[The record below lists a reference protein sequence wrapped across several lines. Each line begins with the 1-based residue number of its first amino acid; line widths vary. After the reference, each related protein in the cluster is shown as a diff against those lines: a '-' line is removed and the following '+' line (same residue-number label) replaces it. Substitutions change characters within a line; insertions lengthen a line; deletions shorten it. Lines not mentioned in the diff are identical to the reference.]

1 MERKRRLP
9 PSRERN
15 VESFDE
21 DASVIEFMSYRSAPP
36 PVSKGGVRPEDAMPL
51 FLSDSEEA
59 EEEDEEEPP
68 RRPSFG
74 RIQNHRDDEPPRL
87 LKASIA
93 PRLIKIGIFAVSA
106 AAIIAAILSVQN
118 PLDLFA
124 NAKASLTTPSG
135 GQPAAIPSATAQL
148 KPASEPIVALRTAN
162 ADPAAP
168 DIQTNL
174 GARGLSPSAKGGPTR
189 DEIASAF
196 RTARQDQPEVRLPP
210 AAVAPP
216 AAAPPAAA
224 PPATVA
230 ALPPATAFP
239 PPTADLPAAAAPAAR
254 RLAPDELATL
264 LKRAKSLIAIG
275 DFAPA
280 RLLLKRAADAQEA
293 GAALLLAQTYDPAVL
308 GKQDMRSI
316 TPDPAKAREW
326 YQKAAE
332 FGSVEAQ
339 QRLSQMQN

>member
-36 PVSKGGVRPEDAMPL
+36 PVSKGGVRPDDAMPL
-51 FLSDSEEA
+51 FLSDPEGEA
-59 EEEDEEEPP
+59 EEEERP

-74 RIQNHRDDEPPRL
+74 RIQNHGDDEPPRM

-93 PRLIKIGIFAVSA
+93 PRIIKIGIFAVSA
-106 AAIIAAILSVQN
+106 AAIVAAILSVQN
-118 PLDLFA
+118 PLDLFT
-124 NAKASLTTPSG
+124 NAKASLTTSPV
-135 GQPAAIPSATAQL
+135 GQPAAIPSGTAQL
-148 KPASEPIVALRTAN
+148 RPAPEPVVAVRTAS

-168 DIQTNL
+168 EIQSNL
-174 GARGLSPSAKGGPTR
+174 GARGLSPSAKSGPTR

-224 PPATVA
+224 PAAVT
-230 ALPPATAFP
+230 ALPPAAAFP
-239 PPTADLPAAAAPAAR
+239 PPTADLPAAAPTVK
-254 RLAPDELATL
+254 RLAADEVAAL
-264 LKRAKSLIAIG
+264 LKRAKGLIAIG

-293 GAALLLAQTYDPAVL
+293 NAALLLAQTYDPAVL

-316 TPDPAKAREW
+316 TPDPARAREW
-326 YQKAAE
+326 YQKAAQY
-332 FGSVEAQ
+332 GSVDAQ

>member
-1 MERKRRLP
+1 MERKRRLSP
-9 PSRERN
+9 PRERN

-21 DASVIEFMSYRSAPP
+21 DASVIEFMSYRAP
-36 PVSKGGVRPEDAMPL
+36 PVSKGSVRPDDAMPL
-51 FLSDSEEA
+51 FLSDA
-59 EEEDEEEPP
+59 EEEEEEAP

-74 RIQNHRDDEPPRL
+74 RIRDHGDEEPPRL

-93 PRLIKIGIFAVSA
+93 PRIIKIGIFAVSA
-106 AAIIAAILSVQN
+106 AAIIAVILSVQN
-118 PLDLFA
+118 PLDLFT
-124 NAKASLTTPSG
+124 NAKASLTTSSA
-135 GQPAAIPSATAQL
+135 GQPAAIPSASVQL
-148 KPASEPIVALRTAN
+148 RPAPEPVVAVRTAS
-162 ADPAAP
+162 ADQTAP
-168 DIQTNL
+168 EIQSNF
-174 GARGLSPSAKGGPTR
+174 GARALPPTARSAPTR

-196 RTARQDQPEVRLPP
+196 KTARQDQPEVRLPP
-210 AAVAPP
+210 AAVAPA

-224 PPATVA
+224 PATVA
-230 ALPPATAFP
+230 ALPPAAAFP

-254 RLAPDELATL
+254 RLAADELAAL
-264 LKRAKSLIAIG
+264 LKRARSLIAIG

-293 GAALLLAQTYDPAVL
+293 SAALLLAETYDPAVL

-326 YQKAAE
+326 YQKAAQ
-332 FGSVEAQ
+332 FGSVDAQ

>member
-1 MERKRRLP
+1 
-9 PSRERN
+9 
-15 VESFDE
+15 
-21 DASVIEFMSYRSAPP
+21 MSYRSAPP
-36 PVSKGGVRPEDAMPL
+36 PVSKGGVRSDDAMPL
-51 FLSDSEEA
+51 FLSDPEA
-59 EEEDEEEPP
+59 EAEEPP

-74 RIQNHRDDEPPRL
+74 RIQNHGDDEPPRL

-93 PRLIKIGIFAVSA
+93 PRIIKIGIFAVSA

-118 PLDLFA
+118 PLDLFT
-124 NAKASLTTPSG
+124 NAKASLTSSG

-148 KPASEPIVALRTAN
+148 RPAPEPVVAVRTAS
-162 ADPAAP
+162 ADQTAP
-168 DIQTNL
+168 EIQSNL
-174 GARGLSPSAKGGPTR
+174 GARGLSPTAKSGPTR
-189 DEIASAF
+189 DEISSAF

-216 AAAPPAAA
+216 AAPPPAAA
-224 PPATVA
+224 PAAVT
-230 ALPPATAFP
+230 ALPPAAAFP
-239 PPTADLPAAAAPAAR
+239 PPTADLPAAAPTVK
-254 RLAPDELATL
+254 RLAPDEVAAL
-264 LKRAKSLIAIG
+264 LKRAKGLIAIG

-326 YQKAAE
+326 YQKAAQY
-332 FGSVEAQ
+332 GSVDAQ

>member
-36 PVSKGGVRPEDAMPL
+36 VSKGGVRPDDAIPL
-51 FLSDSEEA
+51 FLSDPEA
-59 EEEDEEEPP
+59 EEEEAP

-74 RIQNHRDDEPPRL
+74 RIRDHEDDEPPRF

-93 PRLIKIGIFAVSA
+93 PRIIKVGIFAVSA

-118 PLDLFA
+118 PLDLFT
-124 NAKASLTTPSG
+124 NAKASLTSSSG

-148 KPASEPIVALRTAN
+148 RPAPEPVVAVRTAS
-162 ADPAAP
+162 ADPATP
-168 DIQTNL
+168 EIQPNL
-174 GARGLSPSAKGGPTR
+174 GARSLSPTAKSGPTR

-216 AAAPPAAA
+216 PPPAAAAAPPAAA
-224 PPATVA
+224 SAAVA
-230 ALPPATAFP
+230 ALPPAAAFP
-239 PPTADLPAAAAPAAR
+239 PPTADLPAAAAPTAK
-254 RLAPDELATL
+254 RLAADEVAAL

-293 GAALLLAQTYDPAVL
+293 SAALLLAQTYDPAVL

-326 YQKAAE
+326 YQKAAQY
-332 FGSVEAQ
+332 GSVDAQ

>member
-36 PVSKGGVRPEDAMPL
+36 PVSKGGVRSDDAMPL
-51 FLSDSEEA
+51 FLSDPEEEEEA
-59 EEEDEEEPP
+59 PP

-74 RIQNHRDDEPPRL
+74 RIQNHGDDEPPRL
-87 LKASIA
+87 HKASIA
-93 PRLIKIGIFAVSA
+93 PRIIKVGIFAVSA
-106 AAIIAAILSVQN
+106 AAIVAAILSVQN
-118 PLDLFA
+118 PLDLFT
-124 NAKASLTTPSG
+124 NAKASLTAPSG
-135 GQPAAIPSATAQL
+135 GQPPAIPSATAQL
-148 KPASEPIVALRTAN
+148 RPAPEPVVAVRTAS
-162 ADPAAP
+162 ADQSAP
-168 DIQTNL
+168 EMQSNL
-174 GARGLSPSAKGGPTR
+174 DARGLSPSAKSGPTR
-189 DEIASAF
+189 NEIASAF

-216 AAAPPAAA
+216 AAAPAAA
-224 PPATVA
+224 AAVT
-230 ALPPATAFP
+230 ALPPAAAFP
-239 PPTADLPAAAAPAAR
+239 PPTADLPAATAPAAK
-254 RLAPDELATL
+254 RLAPDELAAL
-264 LKRAKSLIAIG
+264 LKRAKGLIAIG

-326 YQKAAE
+326 YQKAALY
-332 FGSVEAQ
+332 GSVDAQ

>member
-1 MERKRRLP
+1 
-9 PSRERN
+9 
-15 VESFDE
+15 
-21 DASVIEFMSYRSAPP
+21 
-36 PVSKGGVRPEDAMPL
+36 MPL
-51 FLSDSEEA
+51 FLSDSEE
-59 EEEDEEEPP
+59 EEEAP

-74 RIQNHRDDEPPRL
+74 RIRHQGDDEPPRL

-93 PRLIKIGIFAVSA
+93 PRIIKVGIFAVSA

-118 PLDLFA
+118 PLDLFT
-124 NAKASLTTPSG
+124 NAKASLTSSSG
-135 GQPAAIPSATAQL
+135 GQPAATAAIPSATAQL
-148 KPASEPIVALRTAN
+148 RPASEPVVAVRTAST
-162 ADPAAP
+162 DPAP
-168 DIQTNL
+168 PEIQPNL
-174 GARGLSPSAKGGPTR
+174 GARALSSTAKSGPTR
-189 DEIASAF
+189 DEIASAL

-210 AAVAPP
+210 AAAP

-224 PPATVA
+224 PATVA
-230 ALPPATAFP
+230 ALPPAAAFP
-239 PPTADLPAAAAPAAR
+239 PPAADIPAAAAPAAR
-254 RLAPDELATL
+254 RLAADEVAAL

-326 YQKAAE
+326 YQKAAQL
-332 FGSVEAQ
+332 GSVDAQ
-339 QRLSQMQN
+339 QRLSQMQD

>member
-36 PVSKGGVRPEDAMPL
+36 PVSKGGVRSDDAMPL
-51 FLSDSEEA
+51 FLSDPEEEEEA
-59 EEEDEEEPP
+59 PP

-74 RIQNHRDDEPPRL
+74 RIQNHGDDEPPRL

-93 PRLIKIGIFAVSA
+93 PRIIKVGIFAVSA
-106 AAIIAAILSVQN
+106 AAIVAAILSVQN
-118 PLDLFA
+118 PLDLFT
-124 NAKASLTTPSG
+124 NAKASLTAPSG
-135 GQPAAIPSATAQL
+135 GQPPAIPSATAQL
-148 KPASEPIVALRTAN
+148 RPAPEPVVAVRTAS
-162 ADPAAP
+162 ADPAAAE
-168 DIQTNL
+168 IQPNL

-216 AAAPPAAA
+216 AAAPGAPAAV
-224 PPATVA
+224 T
-230 ALPPATAFP
+230 ALPPAAAFP
-239 PPTADLPAAAAPAAR
+239 PPTADLPAAAAPTAK
-254 RLAPDELATL
+254 RLAPDELAAL
-264 LKRAKSLIAIG
+264 LKRAKGLIAIG

-280 RLLLKRAADAQEA
+280 RLLLKRAADSQEA

-326 YQKAAE
+326 YQKAAQY
-332 FGSVEAQ
+332 GSVDAQ

>member
-1 MERKRRLP
+1 
-9 PSRERN
+9 
-15 VESFDE
+15 
-21 DASVIEFMSYRSAPP
+21 
-36 PVSKGGVRPEDAMPL
+36 MPL
-51 FLSDSEEA
+51 FLSDPEEA
-59 EEEDEEEPP
+59 EEDEAP

-74 RIQNHRDDEPPRL
+74 RIRDHEDDEPPRL
-87 LKASIA
+87 LKSSIT
-93 PRLIKIGIFAVSA
+93 PRIIKVGIFAISA

-118 PLDLFA
+118 PLDLFT
-124 NAKASLTTPSG
+124 NAKASLTSSSG

-148 KPASEPIVALRTAN
+148 RPAPEPVVAVRTAS
-162 ADPAAP
+162 ADPAAQETQP
-168 DIQTNL
+168 NP
-174 GARGLSPSAKGGPTR
+174 GARGLSPTAKSGPTR

-210 AAVAPP
+210 AAVAP

-224 PPATVA
+224 PAAVA

-239 PPTADLPAAAAPAAR
+239 PPTADLPAAGVPAAR
-254 RLAPDELATL
+254 RLAADEVAAL

-293 GAALLLAQTYDPAVL
+293 SAALLLAQTYDPGVL

-332 FGSVEAQ
+332 YGSVDAQ

>member
-1 MERKRRLP
+1 MERKQRLP

-36 PVSKGGVRPEDAMPL
+36 MSKGGVRPDDAMPL
-51 FLSDSEEA
+51 FLSDPEA
-59 EEEDEEEPP
+59 EEEEAP

-74 RIQNHRDDEPPRL
+74 RIRDHEDDEPPRV
-87 LKASIA
+87 LKSSIA
-93 PRLIKIGIFAVSA
+93 PRIIKVGIFAISA

-118 PLDLFA
+118 PLDLFT
-124 NAKASLTTPSG
+124 NAKASLTSSSG

-148 KPASEPIVALRTAN
+148 RPAPEPVVAARTAS
-162 ADPAAP
+162 ADPAAQE
-168 DIQTNL
+168 IQPNL
-174 GARGLSPSAKGGPTR
+174 GARASSPTAKGGPTR

-216 AAAPPAAA
+216 PTAAPPAAA
-224 PPATVA
+224 PAAVA
-230 ALPPATAFP
+230 ALPPAAAFP
-239 PPTADLPAAAAPAAR
+239 PPTADLPAAAAPTAK
-254 RLAPDELATL
+254 RLAADELAAL
-264 LKRAKSLIAIG
+264 LKRAKGLIAIG

-293 GAALLLAQTYDPAVL
+293 SAALLLAQTYDPAVL

-326 YQKAAE
+326 YQKAAQY
-332 FGSVEAQ
+332 GSVDAQ

>member
-1 MERKRRLP
+1 MERTRRLP

-36 PVSKGGVRPEDAMPL
+36 PISKGGVRPDDAMPL
-51 FLSDSEEA
+51 FLSDS
-59 EEEDEEEPP
+59 DEEEEAP

-74 RIQNHRDDEPPRL
+74 RIRDHEDDESPRL

-93 PRLIKIGIFAVSA
+93 PRLIKIGILAISA
-106 AAIIAAILSVQN
+106 AAVIAAILSVQN
-118 PLDLFA
+118 PLDLFT
-124 NAKASLTTPSG
+124 NAKASLTSPSG

-148 KPASEPIVALRTAN
+148 RPAPEPVVAVRTAS
-162 ADPAAP
+162 ADPAAS
-168 DIQTNL
+168 DIQPNL
-174 GARGLSPSAKGGPTR
+174 GARGLSPTAKSGPTR

-210 AAVAPP
+210 VAVAPP
-216 AAAPPAAA
+216 GAPPPAAA
-224 PPATVA
+224 PATVA

-239 PPTADLPAAAAPAAR
+239 PPSADLPAAAAPTAR
-254 RLAPDELATL
+254 RLAADELATL

-293 GAALLLAQTYDPAVL
+293 SAALLLAQTYDPAVL

-326 YQKAAE
+326 YEKAAQY
-332 FGSVEAQ
+332 GSLDAQ

>member
-21 DASVIEFMSYRSAPP
+21 DASVIEFMSYRSTP
-36 PVSKGGVRPEDAMPL
+36 PVSKGGARPDDAMPL
-51 FLSDSEEA
+51 FLSESEE
-59 EEEDEEEPP
+59 EEAP

-74 RIQNHRDDEPPRL
+74 RIRDHEDDEPPRL

-93 PRLIKIGIFAVSA
+93 PRIIKIGIFAVSA

-118 PLDLFA
+118 PLDLFT
-124 NAKASLTTPSG
+124 NAKASLTSSSG
-135 GQPAAIPSATAQL
+135 GQPPAIPSATAQL
-148 KPASEPIVALRTAN
+148 RPAPEPVVAVRTAS

-168 DIQTNL
+168 EIQPNL
-174 GARGLSPSAKGGPTR
+174 GARALSPTAKSGPTR

-224 PPATVA
+224 PATVA

-239 PPTADLPAAAAPAAR
+239 PPTADLPAAPATR
-254 RLAPDELATL
+254 RLAADELATL

-293 GAALLLAQTYDPAVL
+293 SAALLLAQTYDPAVL

-326 YQKAAE
+326 YQKAAQY
-332 FGSVEAQ
+332 GSVDAQ

>member
-21 DASVIEFMSYRSAPP
+21 DASVIEFMSYRSTP
-36 PVSKGGVRPEDAMPL
+36 PVAKGGARPDDAMPL
-51 FLSDSEEA
+51 FLSDSEE
-59 EEEDEEEPP
+59 EEAP

-74 RIQNHRDDEPPRL
+74 RIRDHEDDEPPRL

-93 PRLIKIGIFAVSA
+93 PRIIKIGIFAVSA
-106 AAIIAAILSVQN
+106 AAIVAAILSVQN
-118 PLDLFA
+118 PLDLFT
-124 NAKASLTTPSG
+124 NAKASLTSSSG
-135 GQPAAIPSATAQL
+135 GQPPAIPSATAQL
-148 KPASEPIVALRTAN
+148 RSAPEPVVAVRTAS
-162 ADPAAP
+162 ADPAAE
-168 DIQTNL
+168 IQPNV
-174 GARGLSPSAKGGPTR
+174 GARSLSPSAKSGPTR

-224 PPATVA
+224 PTAVA

-254 RLAPDELATL
+254 RLAADELATL

-326 YQKAAE
+326 YQKAAQY
-332 FGSVEAQ
+332 GSVDAQ

>member
-1 MERKRRLP
+1 
-9 PSRERN
+9 
-15 VESFDE
+15 
-21 DASVIEFMSYRSAPP
+21 
-36 PVSKGGVRPEDAMPL
+36 MPL
-51 FLSDSEEA
+51 FLSDPEA
-59 EEEDEEEPP
+59 EEEEAP

-74 RIQNHRDDEPPRL
+74 RIRDHEDDEPPRL
-87 LKASIA
+87 LKSSIA
-93 PRLIKIGIFAVSA
+93 PRIIKVGIFAISA

-118 PLDLFA
+118 PLDLFT
-124 NAKASLTTPSG
+124 NAKASLTSSSG
-135 GQPAAIPSATAQL
+135 GQPAAIPSAIAQL
-148 KPASEPIVALRTAN
+148 RPAPEPVVAARTAS
-162 ADPAAP
+162 ADPAAQE
-168 DIQTNL
+168 IQPNL
-174 GARGLSPSAKGGPTR
+174 GARALSPTAKGGPTR

-216 AAAPPAAA
+216 PTAAPPAAA
-224 PPATVA
+224 PAAVA
-230 ALPPATAFP
+230 ALPPAAAFP
-239 PPTADLPAAAAPAAR
+239 PPTADLPAAAAPTAK
-254 RLAPDELATL
+254 RLAADELANL
-264 LKRAKSLIAIG
+264 LKRAKGLIAIG

-326 YQKAAE
+326 YQKAAQY
-332 FGSVEAQ
+332 GSVDAQ

>member
-1 MERKRRLP
+1 MERKQRLP

-36 PVSKGGVRPEDAMPL
+36 MSKGGVRPDDAMPL
-51 FLSDSEEA
+51 FLSDPEA
-59 EEEDEEEPP
+59 EEEEAP

-74 RIQNHRDDEPPRL
+74 RIRDHEDDEPPRV
-87 LKASIA
+87 LKSSIA
-93 PRLIKIGIFAVSA
+93 PRIIKVGIFAISA

-118 PLDLFA
+118 PLDLFT
-124 NAKASLTTPSG
+124 NAKASLTSSSG

-148 KPASEPIVALRTAN
+148 RPAPEPVVAARTAS
-162 ADPAAP
+162 ADPAAQE
-168 DIQTNL
+168 IQPNL
-174 GARGLSPSAKGGPTR
+174 GARASSPTAKGGPTR

-216 AAAPPAAA
+216 PTAAPPAAA
-224 PPATVA
+224 PAAVA
-230 ALPPATAFP
+230 ALPPAAAFP
-239 PPTADLPAAAAPAAR
+239 PPTADLPAAAAPTAK
-254 RLAPDELATL
+254 RLAADELAAL
-264 LKRAKSLIAIG
+264 LKRAKGLIAIG

-332 FGSVEAQ
+332 YGSVDAQ

>member
-36 PVSKGGVRPEDAMPL
+36 PVSKGGVRPDDAMPL

-59 EEEDEEEPP
+59 EEDEEQPP

-148 KPASEPIVALRTAN
+148 RPASEPVAVRTAS

-168 DIQTNL
+168 DVQTNS
-174 GARGLSPSAKGGPTR
+174 GTRALSPTAKNGPTR

-210 AAVAPP
+210 TAVAPP

-224 PPATVA
+224 PATVA

-326 YQKAAE
+326 YQKAAQ

>member
-36 PVSKGGVRPEDAMPL
+36 PVSKGGVRSDDAMPL
-51 FLSDSEEA
+51 FLSDPEEEEEA
-59 EEEDEEEPP
+59 PP

-74 RIQNHRDDEPPRL
+74 RIQNHGDDEPPRL

-93 PRLIKIGIFAVSA
+93 PRIIKVGIFAVSA

-118 PLDLFA
+118 PLDLFT

-148 KPASEPIVALRTAN
+148 RPAPEPVVAVRTAS

-168 DIQTNL
+168 EIQSNL
-174 GARGLSPSAKGGPTR
+174 GARGLSPTAKSGPTR

-216 AAAPPAAA
+216 AAAP
-224 PPATVA
+224 
-230 ALPPATAFP
+230 
-239 PPTADLPAAAAPAAR
+239 AAR
-254 RLAPDELATL
+254 CRSCRRRCSSSCRRFSASHGRPSSRRGSDRKTARPRRT
-264 LKRAKSLIAIG
+264 G
-275 DFAPA
+275 GPA
-280 RLLLKRAADAQEA
+280 EEGQGFDRDR
-293 GAALLLAQTYDPAVL
+293 
-308 GKQDMRSI
+308 
-316 TPDPAKAREW
+316 
-326 YQKAAE
+326 
-332 FGSVEAQ
+332 
-339 QRLSQMQN
+339 

>member
-1 MERKRRLP
+1 
-9 PSRERN
+9 
-15 VESFDE
+15 
-21 DASVIEFMSYRSAPP
+21 MSYRSAPP
-36 PVSKGGVRPEDAMPL
+36 PVSKGSVRSDDAMPL
-51 FLSDSEEA
+51 FLSDP
-59 EEEDEEEPP
+59 EEEEEEEPT

-74 RIQNHRDDEPPRL
+74 RIQNHGDDEPPRL

-93 PRLIKIGIFAVSA
+93 PRIIKVGIFAVSA

-148 KPASEPIVALRTAN
+148 RPAPEPVVAVRTAS
-162 ADPAAP
+162 ADQTAP
-168 DIQTNL
+168 EIQSNL
-174 GARGLSPSAKGGPTR
+174 GARGLSPSAKSGPTR

-224 PPATVA
+224 PAAVT
-230 ALPPATAFP
+230 ALPPAAAFP
-239 PPTADLPAAAAPAAR
+239 PPTADLPAAAAPAAK
-254 RLAPDELATL
+254 RLAPDEVAAL
-264 LKRAKSLIAIG
+264 LKRAKGLIAIG

-326 YQKAAE
+326 YQKAAQY
-332 FGSVEAQ
+332 GSVDAQ

>member
-9 PSRERN
+9 PSRDRN
-15 VESFDE
+15 VEDFDE

-36 PVSKGGVRPEDAMPL
+36 VSKGGVRPDEAMPL
-51 FLSDSEEA
+51 FLSDSEE
-59 EEEDEEEPP
+59 EEEAP

-74 RIQNHRDDEPPRL
+74 RIRHQVDDEPPRL

-93 PRLIKIGIFAVSA
+93 PRIIKVGIFAVSA
-106 AAIIAAILSVQN
+106 AGIIAAILSVQN
-118 PLDLFA
+118 PLDLFT
-124 NAKASLTTPSG
+124 NAKASLTSSSG
-135 GQPAAIPSATAQL
+135 GQPAATAAIPSATVQL
-148 KPASEPIVALRTAN
+148 RPASEPVVAVRTAST
-162 ADPAAP
+162 DPAAP
-168 DIQTNL
+168 EIQPNL
-174 GARGLSPSAKGGPTR
+174 GARALSSAAKSGPSR

-210 AAVAPP
+210 AAAAAAPAAAVPP
-216 AAAPPAAA
+216 AAAA
-224 PPATVA
+224 PATVA
-230 ALPPATAFP
+230 ALPPAAAFP
-239 PPTADLPAAAAPAAR
+239 PPTADIPAAAAPVAR
-254 RLAPDELATL
+254 RLAADELAAL

-293 GAALLLAQTYDPAVL
+293 SAALLLGQTYDPAVL

-326 YQKAAE
+326 YEKAAQL
-332 FGSVEAQ
+332 GSVDAQ

>member
-1 MERKRRLP
+1 MERKLRLP

-36 PVSKGGVRPEDAMPL
+36 PVSKGSVRPDDAMPL
-51 FLSDSEEA
+51 FLSDPEA
-59 EEEDEEEPP
+59 EEEVEPP

-74 RIQNHRDDEPPRL
+74 RIQNHGDDEPPRL

-93 PRLIKIGIFAVSA
+93 PRIIKIGIFAVSA

-118 PLDLFA
+118 PLDLFT

-148 KPASEPIVALRTAN
+148 RPAPEPVVAVRTAS
-162 ADPAAP
+162 ADQTAP
-168 DIQTNL
+168 EIQSNL
-174 GARGLSPSAKGGPTR
+174 GARGLSPTAKSGPSR

-196 RTARQDQPEVRLPP
+196 RTARQDPPEVRLPP

-224 PPATVA
+224 PAAVT

-239 PPTADLPAAAAPAAR
+239 PPTADLPAAAPTVK
-254 RLAPDELATL
+254 RLAADEVAALM
-264 LKRAKSLIAIG
+264 KRAKGLIAIG

-326 YQKAAE
+326 YQKAAQY
-332 FGSVEAQ
+332 GSVDAQ

>member
-1 MERKRRLP
+1 
-9 PSRERN
+9 
-15 VESFDE
+15 
-21 DASVIEFMSYRSAPP
+21 MSYRSAPP
-36 PVSKGGVRPEDAMPL
+36 PVSKGGVRPDDAMPL
-51 FLSDSEEA
+51 FLSDP
-59 EEEDEEEPP
+59 EEEVEEEEPP

-74 RIQNHRDDEPPRL
+74 RIQNHGDDEPPRL

-93 PRLIKIGIFAVSA
+93 PRIIKIGIFAVSA

-118 PLDLFA
+118 PLDLFT
-124 NAKASLTTPSG
+124 NAKASLTTPPG

-148 KPASEPIVALRTAN
+148 RPAPEPVVAVRTAS
-162 ADPAAP
+162 ADQTAP
-168 DIQTNL
+168 EIQSNL
-174 GARGLSPSAKGGPTR
+174 GARGLSPSAKSGPTR

-196 RTARQDQPEVRLPP
+196 RTARQDPPEVRLPP

-224 PPATVA
+224 PAAVT
-230 ALPPATAFP
+230 ALPPAAAFP
-239 PPTADLPAAAAPAAR
+239 PPTADLPAAAPTVK
-254 RLAPDELATL
+254 RLAADEVAAL
-264 LKRAKSLIAIG
+264 LKRAKGLIAIG

-326 YQKAAE
+326 YQKAAQY
-332 FGSVEAQ
+332 GSVDAQ

>member
-36 PVSKGGVRPEDAMPL
+36 PVSKGGVRSDDAMPL
-51 FLSDSEEA
+51 FLSDP
-59 EEEDEEEPP
+59 EEEVEEEEPP

-74 RIQNHRDDEPPRL
+74 RIQNHGDDEPPRV

-93 PRLIKIGIFAVSA
+93 PRIIKIGIFAVSA

-118 PLDLFA
+118 PLDLFT

-148 KPASEPIVALRTAN
+148 RPAPEPVVAVRTAS
-162 ADPAAP
+162 ADQTAP
-168 DIQTNL
+168 EIQSNL
-174 GARGLSPSAKGGPTR
+174 GARGLSPTAKSGPSR

-224 PPATVA
+224 PAAVT

-239 PPTADLPAAAAPAAR
+239 PPTADLPAAAPTVK
-254 RLAPDELATL
+254 RLAADEVAALM
-264 LKRAKSLIAIG
+264 KRAKGLIAIG

-326 YQKAAE
+326 YQKAAQY
-332 FGSVEAQ
+332 GSVDAQ

>member
-9 PSRERN
+9 PSRDRN
-15 VESFDE
+15 VEDFDE

-36 PVSKGGVRPEDAMPL
+36 VSKGGVRPDEAMPL
-51 FLSDSEEA
+51 FLSDSEE
-59 EEEDEEEPP
+59 EEEAP

-74 RIQNHRDDEPPRL
+74 RIRHQGDDEPPRL

-93 PRLIKIGIFAVSA
+93 PRIIKVGIFAVSA
-106 AAIIAAILSVQN
+106 AGIIAAILSVQN
-118 PLDLFA
+118 PLDLFT
-124 NAKASLTTPSG
+124 NAKASLTSSSG
-135 GQPAAIPSATAQL
+135 GQPAATAAIPSATAQPR
-148 KPASEPIVALRTAN
+148 PASEPVVAVRAAS
-162 ADPAAP
+162 ADPAATE
-168 DIQTNL
+168 IQPNL
-174 GARGLSPSAKGGPTR
+174 GARALSSSAKSGPTR

-210 AAVAPP
+210 AAAAPA
-216 AAAPPAAA
+216 AAAPPAA
-224 PPATVA
+224 PATVA
-230 ALPPATAFP
+230 ALPPAAAFP
-239 PPTADLPAAAAPAAR
+239 PPTADIPAAAAPAAR
-254 RLAPDELATL
+254 RLAADELAAL

-326 YQKAAE
+326 YQKAAQ

>member
-36 PVSKGGVRPEDAMPL
+36 PISKGGVRPDDAMPL
-51 FLSDSEEA
+51 FLSDSEE
-59 EEEDEEEPP
+59 EEAP

-74 RIQNHRDDEPPRL
+74 RIRDHEDEESPRP

-93 PRLIKIGIFAVSA
+93 PRLIKIGILAISA
-106 AAIIAAILSVQN
+106 AAVIAAILSVQN
-118 PLDLFA
+118 PLDLFT
-124 NAKASLTTPSG
+124 NAKASLTGPSG

-148 KPASEPIVALRTAN
+148 RPAPEPVVAIRTAS

-168 DIQTNL
+168 EIQPNL
-174 GARGLSPSAKGGPTR
+174 GARAVSPTAKSGPTR

-210 AAVAPP
+210 VAVAPP
-216 AAAPPAAA
+216 AAPPPAAA
-224 PPATVA
+224 PAAVA

-239 PPTADLPAAAAPAAR
+239 PPSADLPAAAAPTAR

-293 GAALLLAQTYDPAVL
+293 SAALLLAQTYDPAVL

-326 YQKAAE
+326 YEKAAQY
-332 FGSVEAQ
+332 GSLDAQ

>member
-15 VESFDE
+15 AEEFDE

-36 PVSKGGVRPEDAMPL
+36 VSKGGGRPDEAMPI
-51 FLSDSEEA
+51 FLSDP
-59 EEEDEEEPP
+59 EEEEEL

-74 RIQNHRDDEPPRL
+74 RIRDEGNDEPPRL

-93 PRLIKIGIFAVSA
+93 PRIIKVGILAASV

-118 PLDLFA
+118 PLDLFT
-124 NAKASLTTPSG
+124 NAKASLTSSSG
-135 GQPAAIPSATAQL
+135 GQPAAIPSATAQMR
-148 KPASEPIVALRTAN
+148 PASEPVVAIRSAS
-162 ADPAAP
+162 ADPTAP
-168 DIQTNL
+168 ELQSNF
-174 GARGLSPSAKGGPTR
+174 GARSLPPTAKSAPTR

-196 RTARQDQPEVRLPP
+196 KTARQDQPEVRLPP
-210 AAVAPP
+210 AAVAP
-216 AAAPPAAA
+216 AAAPPPAAA
-224 PPATVA
+224 PAPVA

-239 PPTADLPAAAAPAAR
+239 PPAADLPAAAAPPATR
-254 RLAPDELATL
+254 RLAADELASL
-264 LKRAKSLIAIG
+264 LKRAKGLIAIG

-280 RLLLKRAADAQEA
+280 RLLLKRAADSQEA
-293 GAALLLAQTYDPAVL
+293 SAALLLAQTYDPTVL

-326 YQKAAE
+326 YQKAAQY
-332 FGSVEAQ
+332 GSLDAQ

>member
-36 PVSKGGVRPEDAMPL
+36 PVSKGGVRSDDAMPL
-51 FLSDSEEA
+51 FLSDP
-59 EEEDEEEPP
+59 EEEVEEEEPP

-74 RIQNHRDDEPPRL
+74 RIQNHGDDEPPRV

-93 PRLIKIGIFAVSA
+93 PRIIKIGIFAVSA

-118 PLDLFA
+118 PLDLFT

-148 KPASEPIVALRTAN
+148 RPAPEPVVAVRTAS
-162 ADPAAP
+162 ADQTAP
-168 DIQTNL
+168 EIQSNL
-174 GARGLSPSAKGGPTR
+174 GARGLSPTAKSGPSR

-196 RTARQDQPEVRLPP
+196 RTARQDPPEVRLPP

-216 AAAPPAAA
+216 AAAPAAV
-224 PPATVA
+224 T

-239 PPTADLPAAAAPAAR
+239 PPTADLPAAAPTVK
-254 RLAPDELATL
+254 RLAADEVAALM
-264 LKRAKSLIAIG
+264 KRAKGLIAIG

-326 YQKAAE
+326 YQKAAQY
-332 FGSVEAQ
+332 GSVDAQ